1 MWTWMG
7 TAFLGR
13 LMPPFFP
20 MDARSAA
27 GAVACT
33 THRVLAGLGGVGAMS
48 AVLLTDLRLNG
59 QAGQSRCARRSFVT
73 MGVVFVFHGLTPA
86 STAQASSI
94 LDMLERITSGSF
106 LQWVLVLGWK
116 SLRVPD

>member
-1 MWTWMG
+1 MWTWMA

-33 THRVLAGLGGVGAMS
+33 THRVLAGLGCLGAMS

-59 QAGQSRCARRSFVT
+59 QAGQSGCARRSFIT
-73 MGVVFVFHGLTPA
+73 LGVVFVWRGLAVA
-86 STAQASSI
+86 SAAKARSI
-94 LDMLERITSGSF
+94 LDMLERITSGSL
-106 LQWVLVLGWK
+106 LQ
-116 SLRVPD
+116 